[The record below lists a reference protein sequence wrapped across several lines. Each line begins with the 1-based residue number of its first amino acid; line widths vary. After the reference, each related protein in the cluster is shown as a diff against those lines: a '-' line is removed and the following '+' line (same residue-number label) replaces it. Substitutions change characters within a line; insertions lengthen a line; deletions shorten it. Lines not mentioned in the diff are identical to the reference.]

1 MRREGEVVWMK
12 FPGVTADG
20 VARRAALAAA
30 ARIEATPTTLV
41 EYHSAGTAIVIGPEG
56 QARAAADKLKERVH
70 CAVLVSAWDGGQRG
84 NGSDDGQRLYY
95 GEVRRISGHLGAFN
109 IAVAAADDEVNLAQL
124 AFPGREGVDL
134 VLDLSVPPLIR
145 SEILPFGYYA
155 PNGDTQALLRALDEI
170 PTMVGE
176 FEKPKFFQYDPDI
189 CAHGARGLK
198 GCTRCTKICPAF
210 AIASVGDKIEIDP
223 YLCQGAG
230 SCATACP
237 TSAITYAYP
246 RLSDTLARV
255 REMLKAYRDNGG
267 RQACLLIHD
276 AEQGKERLEELIT
289 TLPERVIP
297 LQVAELGSAGMDLW
311 LAALAYGA
319 SQVALL
325 ATDAVPLAVMKE
337 VKAQLNYA
345 HTILAGMGY
354 SGEQLILVGE
364 SAGATVTD
372 SLAEPPLDAE
382 IRPAAFATFDEKR
395 TTIRMAVDHL
405 YEQAP
410 QRRAVVPL
418 PAGAPFGDV
427 RVKQDACTLCLGC
440 VSVCPTRAL
449 TAGGESP
456 QLNFHEPLCVQCGL
470 CAAACPEGAVS
481 LVPRYL
487 YDPEQRRAAR
497 VLHEE
502 PPFHCIACGKAF
514 ATRSVIDRMTEKLK
528 GHWMFQSQAALRRL
542 QMCEDCRV
550 REMFGGEGDLSGRV
564 QRRQP

>member
-1 MRREGEVVWMK
+1 MRREGDVIWMK

-20 VARRAALAAA
+20 AARRAALAAA

-56 QARAAADKLKERVH
+56 QARAAADKLKERVQ
-70 CAVLVSAWDGGQRG
+70 CVVLVSAWDGGQRG
-84 NGSDDGQRLYY
+84 NGSGGGQHLYY

-109 IAVAAADDEVNLAQL
+109 VAVAAADGEVNLAQL
-124 AFPGREGVDL
+124 AFPDRECFDI
-134 VLDLSVPPLIR
+134 VLDLSTPPLIR
-145 SEILPFGYYA
+145 SEIPPFGYYA

-198 GCTRCTKICPAF
+198 GCTRCIETCPTF

-237 TSAITYAYP
+237 TGAVTYAYP

-255 REMLKAYRDNGG
+255 REMLKAYRAGGG

-276 AEQGKERLEELIT
+276 AEQGKERLKELIT
-289 TLPERVIP
+289 ALPERVIP
-297 LQVAELGSAGMDLW
+297 LEVAELGSAGMDLW

-325 ATDAVPLAVMKE
+325 ATDAVPSTVMKE
-337 VKAQLNYA
+337 VKAQFHYA
-345 HTILAGMGY
+345 RTILSGMGY
-354 SGEQLILVGE
+354 SGEQLILVDE

-372 SLAEPPLDAE
+372 SLAVPPLDAE
-382 IRPAAFATFDEKR
+382 IRPAAFAAFDEKR
-395 TTIRMAVDHL
+395 TTIRMAVDYF

-427 RVKQDACTLCLGC
+427 RVDQDACTLCLGC
-440 VSVCPTRAL
+440 ASVCPTRAL

-470 CAAACPEGAVS
+470 CVTACPEDAVS
-481 LVPRYL
+481 LAPRYL
-487 YDPEQRRAAR
+487 YDPEQRRATR

-502 PPFHCIACGKAF
+502 PPFHCIVCGKAF
-514 ATRSVIDRMTEKLK
+514 ATRSVIDRMAEKLK

-550 REMFGGEGDLSGRV
+550 RDMFGREGDSSGHV
-564 QRRQP
+564 QTHQP